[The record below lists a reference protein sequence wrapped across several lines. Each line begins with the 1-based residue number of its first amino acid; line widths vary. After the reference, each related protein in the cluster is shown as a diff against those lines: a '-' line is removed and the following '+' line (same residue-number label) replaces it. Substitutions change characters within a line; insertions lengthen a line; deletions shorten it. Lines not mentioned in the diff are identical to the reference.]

1 MRFCGEK
8 FCPRCGEGGVT
19 FPPLCGGGVMQM
31 SLSVIG
37 GGVTVVPWG
46 EGGLTF
52 LRLRGE
58 GGEALGDTDGLPL
71 RGREIFV
78 CLWGEGGEIF
88 ACLQGDGGVTFA
100 CLCGEGGVTFA
111 CL

>member
-8 FCPRCGEGGVT
+8 FCRRHGEGGVM
-19 FPPLCGGGVMQM
+19 FPSICGGGVMQI

-37 GGVTVVPWG
+37 GGVTVVLWG

-58 GGEALGDTDGLPL
+58 GGEALGDKDGLLL
-71 RGREIFV
+71 RGSEIFV
-78 CLWGEGGEIF
+78 CVWGEG
-88 ACLQGDGGVTFA
+88 
-100 CLCGEGGVTFA
+100 
-111 CL
+111 